1 MSSRFLGAHGSMANL
16 FTKYFSQ
23 LSLVSPTMA
32 NWNSMTDNLTGSNKK
47 AFSFLHSPDNPKST
61 GWQLHYR
68 SGLCWNL
75 EMSFLFVITV
85 ASVFLN
91 VMGVW
96 LLLH

>member
-1 MSSRFLGAHGSMANL
+1 MSSRFLRAHGSMANL

-23 LSLVSPTMA
+23 LSLVSPTMT